1 MKIMFFRVVFILFA
15 FSICENLFSA
25 DLSLVLSDISLE
37 RDEKTGYHL
46 YIRKKNDIN
55 SVLLTET
62 TGSPDG
68 KATNYAYRAEEWN
81 KINGDEKRI
90 LDGKFLESEYGK
102 FSLIDSTLEKH
113 RILGDSFHIYIPE
126 KILWGYPWGRN
137 GETQIT
143 KGTFINIRCFEKP
156 YGDYLGDF
164 KDNPFVFDFIPRKKP
179 VNDIYNTV
187 ALESFDK
194 ITRENNGSVIYS
206 EGPDSIADD
215 ILKSLEELDKKKK
228 VDVVFAIDAT
238 GSMKDDINVLR
249 LDFVPKLASE
259 LEEFESLRIGLL
271 LYRDYNDN
279 YNYKNL
285 PVKFYDFTKDQKVFF
300 NNLNSFKIYGRE
312 GGDIPEAVYEALYS
326 ALNFYNWDKKAEKKI
341 ILIGDAE
348 PHKKPRGKIKC
359 TMESVT
365 QQAISMDIKIDAI
378 IIPDDE
384 KK

>member
-1 MKIMFFRVVFILFA
+1 MIL
-15 FSICENLFSA
+15 SVGENLFAA
-25 DLSLVLSDISLE
+25 DFSLTLKDISLE
-37 RDEKTGYHL
+37 RDEKMGYHL

-62 TGSPDG
+62 TRSPDG
-68 KATNYAYRAEEWN
+68 KATNYAYRAEKWN

-90 LDGKFLESEYGK
+90 LDGEFLESEYGK
-102 FSLIDSTLEKH
+102 YSLIDSTVEKH
-113 RILGDSFHIYIPE
+113 KKLGDAFHIYIPE

-137 GETQIT
+137 GETEIT
-143 KGTFINIRCFEKP
+143 MGTFINIRCFEKP
-156 YGDYLGDF
+156 YGDYSGDF
-164 KDNPFVFDFIPRKKP
+164 QDNPFMFDFVPRKI
-179 VNDIYNTV
+179 VYDIYNPE
-187 ALESFDK
+187 ALESFDNIAK
-194 ITRENNGSVIYS
+194 ENNGSVIYS
-206 EGPDSIADD
+206 KGPESIADD
-215 ILKSLEELDKKKK
+215 ILKTLEDLDKNKKI
-228 VDVVFAIDAT
+228 DVVFAIDST

-249 LDFVPKLASE
+249 LEFSKKISGK
-259 LEEFESLRIGLL
+259 LEEFENLRIGLL

-279 YNYKNL
+279 YNYNNM
-285 PVKFYDFTKDQKVFF
+285 PVKFYDFTRDEEVFF